1 MMRLMSPSA
10 ETNKQ
15 LRVWGTERHDLAHYR
30 IAEVKVDTLTSSSGT
45 FSPPASIPPSRP
57 QARKSALHGITACQ
71 IQTYPCRRCRDG
83 SRSSNEWEL
92 TRMGHLP
99 ICERER
105 QSSCLSF
112 NARTGVALTLASC
125 F

>member
-45 FSPPASIPPSRP
+45 FLRLPRSHLP
-57 QARKSALHGITACQ
+57 ARKLAKAHCMVLLHVK
-71 IQTYPCRRCRDG
+71 
-83 SRSSNEWEL
+83 SKL
-92 TRMGHLP
+92 TPVVDVETGADP
-99 ICERER
+99 
-105 QSSCLSF
+105 
-112 NARTGVALTLASC
+112 RTNGN
-125 F
+125 